1 MRKGNSSSGY
11 DESMKVVRAPG
22 KNGRTET
29 FFFREKLGRGGIK
42 RENQAEV
49 WADDHTKMQ
58 VVASDRARHEN
69 VSRYILLRD
78 NEMCGPGKISWQ
90 NDCKYG

>member
-1 MRKGNSSSGY
+1 MKGNCSSGY
-11 DESMKVVRAPG
+11 DESMKVVRDPG
-22 KNGRTET
+22 ENGRTET

-69 VSRYILLRD
+69 VSRYILLR
-78 NEMCGPGKISWQ
+78 G
-90 NDCKYG
+90 

>member
-1 MRKGNSSSGY
+1 MKGNSSSGY

>member
-1 MRKGNSSSGY
+1 MKGNSSSGY
-11 DESMKVVRAPG
+11 DESMKVVRNPG

-49 WADDHTKMQ
+49 WADDHTKM
-58 VVASDRARHEN
+58 
-69 VSRYILLRD
+69 
-78 NEMCGPGKISWQ
+78 
-90 NDCKYG
+90 

>member
-1 MRKGNSSSGY
+1 MKGNCSSGY
-11 DESMKVVRAPG
+11 DESMKVVRDPG
-22 KNGRTET
+22 ENGRTET

>member
-1 MRKGNSSSGY
+1 MKGNSSSGY
-11 DESMKVVRAPG
+11 DESMKVVRDPG
-22 KNGRTET
+22 ENGRTET

>member
-1 MRKGNSSSGY
+1 MKGNSSSGY
-11 DESMKVVRAPG
+11 DESMKVVRDPG
-22 KNGRTET
+22 ENGRTET

-78 NEMCGPGKISWQ
+78 NEMCGPGKIF
-90 NDCKYG
+90 

>member
-1 MRKGNSSSGY
+1 MKGNSSSGY

-49 WADDHTKMQ
+49 LADDHTKMQ

>member
-1 MRKGNSSSGY
+1 MKGNSSSGY

-58 VVASDRARHEN
+58 VVASDALGTRMCRGTFFFG
-69 VSRYILLRD
+69 D

>member
-1 MRKGNSSSGY
+1 MKGNCSSGY

-69 VSRYILLRD
+69 VSRYILLR
-78 NEMCGPGKISWQ
+78 G
-90 NDCKYG
+90 

>member
-1 MRKGNSSSGY
+1 MKGNSSSGY

-22 KNGRTET
+22 KNGRTES

>member
-1 MRKGNSSSGY
+1 MKGNSSSGY
-11 DESMKVVRAPG
+11 DESMKVVRDPG

-29 FFFREKLGRGGIK
+29 FFFRDKLGRGGSK

-69 VSRYILLRD
+69 VSRYILLR
-78 NEMCGPGKISWQ
+78 G
-90 NDCKYG
+90 